1 MEWRRKICLVTLV
14 IALLLCV
21 GLFWYRAQQKERPH
35 VDAVLAAE
43 EFPGGESG
51 GGYPLSEN

>member
-35 VDAVLAAE
+35 ADAVLAAE
-43 EFPGGESG
+43 EFP
-51 GGYPLSEN
+51 